1 MILIPLCNDL
11 LKERI
16 FLMEWEQLEY
26 FQTLARIQ
34 HVTKAA
40 ETLSITQPAL
50 SRSIVRLENHLG
62 VPLFDRQGRSIKLN
76 KYGERFLK
84 RVDSMIQEY
93 TEGKEEIQS
102 LLKPDQGEVS
112 LGFLHTLGTT
122 IVPNLIGTF
131 KDRYPN
137 VHFQL
142 NQSHSN
148 LLLDKLKSGELDLC
162 LLASF
167 PAESNIM
174 WKPLWQEELF
184 LFLPKN
190 HVLAAREDITLNE
203 IANEP
208 FVLMKKGFALRV
220 TIDHLFE
227 QVNITPSIV
236 FEGEE
241 AATIAG
247 FVAAGLGVSILPDFK
262 GLDQTN
268 IAKVRISW
276 PRFERTVGLSWIEG
290 KYLSPVTENF
300 KQYIINQ
307 FLQIDTI

>member
-1 MILIPLCNDL
+1 
-11 LKERI
+11 
-16 FLMEWEQLEY
+16 MEWEQLEY

-50 SRSIVRLENHLG
+50 SRSIVRLENYLG
-62 VPLFDRQGRSIKLN
+62 VPLFDRQGRSITLN

-84 RVDSMIQEY
+84 RVDSIIKEF
-93 TEGKEEIQS
+93 TEGREEIQS
-102 LLKPDQGEVS
+102 LLQPDQGEVS

-122 IVPNLIGTF
+122 IVPNLIGAF
-131 KDRYPN
+131 KDQYPN

-148 LLLDKLKSGELDLC
+148 QLLDKLRSGELDLC

-167 PAESNIM
+167 PVESNIM
-174 WKPLWQEELF
+174 WKPLWKEELF
-184 LFLPKN
+184 LFLPKH
-190 HVLAAREDITLNE
+190 HVLATRQEITLNE
-203 IANEP
+203 IAHEP
-208 FVLMKKGFALRV
+208 FVLMKEGFALRV
-220 TIDHLFE
+220 TMDHIFE
-227 QVNITPSIV
+227 QVNITPNIV

-276 PRFERTVGLSWIEG
+276 PRFERIVGVSWIEG
-290 KYLSPVTENF
+290 SIYHLSLKTSSN
-300 KQYIINQ
+300 ISSIS
-307 FLQIDTI
+307 FLK

>member
-1 MILIPLCNDL
+1 
-11 LKERI
+11 
-16 FLMEWEQLEY
+16 MEWEQLEY

-50 SRSIVRLENHLG
+50 SRSIVRLENYLG
-62 VPLFDRQGRSIKLN
+62 VPLFDRQGRSITLN

-84 RVDSMIQEY
+84 RVDSIIKEF

-102 LLKPDQGEVS
+102 LLQPDQGEVS

-122 IVPNLIGTF
+122 IVPNLIGAF
-131 KDRYPN
+131 KDQYPN

-148 LLLDKLKSGELDLC
+148 QLLDKLKSGELDLC

-167 PAESNIM
+167 PVESNIM
-174 WKPLWQEELF
+174 WKPLWKEELF
-184 LFLPKN
+184 LFLPKK
-190 HVLAAREDITLNE
+190 HVLATRKDITLNE

-208 FVLMKKGFALRV
+208 FVLMKEGFALRV
-220 TIDHLFE
+220 TIDHIFE
-227 QVNITPSIV
+227 QVNITPNIV

-241 AATIAG
+241 ATTIAG

-262 GLDQTN
+262 GKGLDQTN

-276 PRFERTVGLSWIEG
+276 PRFERVVGISWIEG

-307 FLQIDTI
+307 FPQIDSI

>member
-1 MILIPLCNDL
+1 
-11 LKERI
+11 
-16 FLMEWEQLEY
+16 MEWEQLEY

-50 SRSIVRLENHLG
+50 SRSIVRLENYLG
-62 VPLFDRQGRSIKLN
+62 VPLFDRQGRSITLN

-84 RVDSMIQEY
+84 RVDSIMKEF
-93 TEGKEEIQS
+93 TEGREEIQS
-102 LLKPDQGEVS
+102 LLQPDQGEVS

-122 IVPNLIGTF
+122 IVPNLIGAF
-131 KDRYPN
+131 KDQYPN

-148 LLLDKLKSGELDLC
+148 QLLDKLKSGELDLC

-167 PAESNIM
+167 PVESNIM
-174 WKPLWQEELF
+174 WKPLWKEELF
-184 LFLPKN
+184 LFLPKH
-190 HVLAAREDITLNE
+190 HVLATRQEITLNE
-203 IANEP
+203 IATEP
-208 FVLMKKGFALRV
+208 FVLMKEGFALRV
-220 TIDHLFE
+220 TIDHIFE
-227 QVNITPSIV
+227 QVNITPNIV

-276 PRFERTVGLSWIEG
+276 PRFERAVGISWIGG
-290 KYLSPVTENF
+290 KYLSPVAENF

-307 FLQIDTI
+307 FPQIDSI

>member
-1 MILIPLCNDL
+1 
-11 LKERI
+11 
-16 FLMEWEQLEY
+16 MEWEQLEY

-50 SRSIVRLENHLG
+50 SRSIVRLENYLG
-62 VPLFDRQGRSIKLN
+62 VPLFDRQGRSITLN

-84 RVDSMIQEY
+84 RVDSIMKEF

-102 LLKPDQGEVS
+102 LLQPDQGEVS

-122 IVPNLIGTF
+122 IVPNLIGAF
-131 KDRYPN
+131 KDQYPN

-148 LLLDKLKSGELDLC
+148 QLLDKLKSGELDLC

-167 PAESNIM
+167 PVESNIM
-174 WKPLWQEELF
+174 WKPLWKEELF
-184 LFLPKN
+184 LFLPKH
-190 HVLAAREDITLNE
+190 HVLATRQEITLNE
-203 IANEP
+203 IATEP
-208 FVLMKKGFALRV
+208 FVLMKEGFALRV
-220 TIDHLFE
+220 TIDHIFE
-227 QVNITPSIV
+227 QVNITPNIV

-276 PRFERTVGLSWIEG
+276 PRFERAGG
-290 KYLSPVTENF
+290 
-300 KQYIINQ
+300 
-307 FLQIDTI
+307 

>member
-1 MILIPLCNDL
+1 
-11 LKERI
+11 
-16 FLMEWEQLEY
+16 MEWEQLEY

-50 SRSIVRLENHLG
+50 SRSIVRLENYLG
-62 VPLFDRQGRSIKLN
+62 VPLFDRQGRSITLN

-84 RVDSMIQEY
+84 RVDSIMKEF
-93 TEGKEEIQS
+93 TEGREEIQS
-102 LLKPDQGEVS
+102 LLQPDQGEVS

-122 IVPNLIGTF
+122 IVPNLIGAF
-131 KDRYPN
+131 KDQYPN

-148 LLLDKLKSGELDLC
+148 QLLDKLKSGELDLC

-167 PAESNIM
+167 PVESNIM
-174 WKPLWQEELF
+174 WKPLWKEELF
-184 LFLPKN
+184 LFLPKH
-190 HVLAAREDITLNE
+190 HVLATRQEITLND
-203 IANEP
+203 IAHEP
-208 FVLMKKGFALRV
+208 FVLMKEGFALRV
-220 TIDHLFE
+220 TIDHIFE
-227 QVNITPSIV
+227 QVNITPNIV

-241 AATIAG
+241 ATTIAG

-276 PRFERTVGLSWIEG
+276 PRFERAVGISWIEG
-290 KYLSPVTENF
+290 KYLSPVAENF

-307 FLQIDTI
+307 FPQIDSI

>member
-1 MILIPLCNDL
+1 
-11 LKERI
+11 
-16 FLMEWEQLEY
+16 MEWEQLEY

-76 KYGERFLK
+76 KYGEIFLK

-174 WKPLWQEELF
+174 WKPLWKEELF

-190 HVLAAREDITLNE
+190 HVLATREDITLNE

-276 PRFERTVGLSWIEG
+276 PRFERTVGISWIEG

-307 FLQIDTI
+307 FLQIDSI

>member
-1 MILIPLCNDL
+1 
-11 LKERI
+11 
-16 FLMEWEQLEY
+16 MEWEQLEY

-40 ETLSITQPAL
+40 EKLSITQPAL

-76 KYGERFLK
+76 KYGEIFLK
-84 RVDSMIQEY
+84 RVESMIQEY

-131 KDRYPN
+131 KDHYPK
-137 VHFQL
+137 VQFQL

-174 WKPLWQEELF
+174 WKPLWKEELF

-190 HVLAAREDITLNE
+190 HVLAARGDITLNE

-208 FVLMKKGFALRV
+208 FVLMKEGFALRV
-220 TIDHLFE
+220 TLDHIFE
-227 QVNITPSIV
+227 QVHITPNIV

-241 AATIAG
+241 ATTIAG

-276 PRFERTVGLSWIEG
+276 PRFERTIGISWIEG
-290 KYLSPVTENF
+290 KYLSPVTKNF

-307 FLQIDTI
+307 FPQIDTI

>member
-1 MILIPLCNDL
+1 
-11 LKERI
+11 
-16 FLMEWEQLEY
+16 MEWEQLEY

-76 KYGERFLK
+76 KYGEIFLK
-84 RVDSMIQEY
+84 RVDSMIREY

-122 IVPNLIGTF
+122 IVPNLIGAF
-131 KDRYPN
+131 KNQYPN

-148 LLLDKLKSGELDLC
+148 QLLDKLKSGELDLC

-167 PAESNIM
+167 PVESNIM
-174 WKPLWQEELF
+174 WKPLWKEELF

-190 HVLAAREDITLNE
+190 HVLATREDITLNE

-208 FVLMKKGFALRV
+208 FVLMKEGFALRV
-220 TIDHLFE
+220 TIDHIFE
-227 QVNITPSIV
+227 QVNINPNIV

-276 PRFERTVGLSWIEG
+276 PRFERTVGISWIEG
-290 KYLSPVTENF
+290 KYLPPVTENF

-307 FLQIDTI
+307 FPQIDSI

>member
-1 MILIPLCNDL
+1 
-11 LKERI
+11 
-16 FLMEWEQLEY
+16 MEWEQLEY

-50 SRSIVRLENHLG
+50 SRSIVRLENQLG

-84 RVDSMIQEY
+84 RVDSIIKEF

-122 IVPNLIGTF
+122 IVPNLIGAF
-131 KDRYPN
+131 KNQYPN

-148 LLLDKLKSGELDLC
+148 QLLDKLKSGELDLC

-167 PAESNIM
+167 PVESNIM
-174 WKPLWQEELF
+174 WKPLWKEELF

-190 HVLAAREDITLNE
+190 HVLATREDITLNE

-208 FVLMKKGFALRV
+208 FVLMKEGFALRV
-220 TIDHLFE
+220 TIDHIFE
-227 QVNITPSIV
+227 QVNINPNIV

-276 PRFERTVGLSWIEG
+276 PRFERTVGISWIEG
-290 KYLSPVTENF
+290 KYLPPVTENF

-307 FLQIDTI
+307 FPQIDSI

>member
-1 MILIPLCNDL
+1 
-11 LKERI
+11 
-16 FLMEWEQLEY
+16 MEWEQLEY

-76 KYGERFLK
+76 KYGEIFLK
-84 RVDSMIQEY
+84 RVDSMIREY

-122 IVPNLIGTF
+122 IVPNLIGAF
-131 KDRYPN
+131 KNQYPN

-148 LLLDKLKSGELDLC
+148 QLLDKLKSGELDLC

-167 PAESNIM
+167 PVESNIM
-174 WKPLWQEELF
+174 WKPLWKEELF

-190 HVLAAREDITLNE
+190 HVLATREDITLNE

-208 FVLMKKGFALRV
+208 FVLMKEGFALRV
-220 TIDHLFE
+220 TIDHIFE
-227 QVNITPSIV
+227 QVNITPNIV

-276 PRFERTVGLSWIEG
+276 PRFERVVGISWIEG
-290 KYLSPVTENF
+290 KYLPPVTENF

-307 FLQIDTI
+307 FPQIDSI

>member
-1 MILIPLCNDL
+1 
-11 LKERI
+11 
-16 FLMEWEQLEY
+16 MEWEQLEY

-50 SRSIVRLENHLG
+50 SRSIVRLENYLG

-84 RVDSMIQEY
+84 RVDSIIKEF

-122 IVPNLIGTF
+122 IVPNLIGAF
-131 KDRYPN
+131 KNQYPN

-148 LLLDKLKSGELDLC
+148 QLLDKLKSGELDLC

-167 PAESNIM
+167 PVESNIM
-174 WKPLWQEELF
+174 WKPLWKEELF

-190 HVLAAREDITLNE
+190 HVLATREDITLNE

-208 FVLMKKGFALRV
+208 FVLMKEGFALRV
-220 TIDHLFE
+220 TIDHIFE
-227 QVNITPSIV
+227 QVNINPNIV

-276 PRFERTVGLSWIEG
+276 PRFERTVGISWIEE
-290 KYLSPVTENF
+290 KYLPPVTENF

-307 FLQIDTI
+307 FPQIDSI

>member
-1 MILIPLCNDL
+1 
-11 LKERI
+11 
-16 FLMEWEQLEY
+16 MEWEQLEY

-50 SRSIVRLENHLG
+50 SRSIVRLENQLG

-84 RVDSMIQEY
+84 RVDSIIKEF

-122 IVPNLIGTF
+122 IVPNLIGAF
-131 KDRYPN
+131 KNQYPN

-148 LLLDKLKSGELDLC
+148 QLLDKLKSGELDLC

-167 PAESNIM
+167 PVESNIM
-174 WKPLWQEELF
+174 WKPLWKEELF

-190 HVLAAREDITLNE
+190 HVLATREDITLNE

-208 FVLMKKGFALRV
+208 FVLMKEGFALRV
-220 TIDHLFE
+220 TIDHIFE
-227 QVNITPSIV
+227 QVNINPNIV

-276 PRFERTVGLSWIEG
+276 PRFERTVGISWIEE
-290 KYLSPVTENF
+290 KYLPPVTENF

-307 FLQIDTI
+307 FPQIDSI

>member
-1 MILIPLCNDL
+1 
-11 LKERI
+11 
-16 FLMEWEQLEY
+16 MEWEQLEY

-50 SRSIVRLENHLG
+50 SRSIVRLENYLG
-62 VPLFDRQGRSIKLN
+62 VPLFDRQGRSITLN

-84 RVDSMIQEY
+84 RVDSIIKEF
-93 TEGKEEIQS
+93 TEGREEIQS
-102 LLKPDQGEVS
+102 LLQPDQGEVS

-122 IVPNLIGTF
+122 IVPNLIGAF
-131 KDRYPN
+131 KDQYPN

-148 LLLDKLKSGELDLC
+148 QLLDKLRSGELDLC

-167 PAESNIM
+167 PVESNIM
-174 WKPLWQEELF
+174 WKPLWKEELF
-184 LFLPKN
+184 LFLPKH
-190 HVLAAREDITLNE
+190 HVLATRQEITLNE
-203 IANEP
+203 IAHEP
-208 FVLMKKGFALRV
+208 FVLMKEGFALRV
-220 TIDHLFE
+220 TMDHIFE
-227 QVNITPSIV
+227 QVNITPNIV

-276 PRFERTVGLSWIEG
+276 PRFERIVGVSWIEG

-300 KQYIINQ
+300 K
-307 FLQIDTI
+307 

>member
-1 MILIPLCNDL
+1 
-11 LKERI
+11 
-16 FLMEWEQLEY
+16 MEWEQLEY

-50 SRSIVRLENHLG
+50 SRSIVRLENYLG
-62 VPLFDRQGRSIKLN
+62 VPLFDRQGRSITLN

-84 RVDSMIQEY
+84 RVDSIIKEF
-93 TEGKEEIQS
+93 TEGREEIQS
-102 LLKPDQGEVS
+102 LLQPDQGEVS

-122 IVPNLIGTF
+122 IVPNLIGAF
-131 KDRYPN
+131 KDQYPN

-148 LLLDKLKSGELDLC
+148 QLLDKLRSGELDLC

-167 PAESNIM
+167 PVESNIM
-174 WKPLWQEELF
+174 WKPLWKEELF
-184 LFLPKN
+184 LFLPKH
-190 HVLAAREDITLNE
+190 HVLATRQEITLNE
-203 IANEP
+203 IAHEP
-208 FVLMKKGFALRV
+208 FVLMKEGFALRV
-220 TIDHLFE
+220 TMDHIFE
-227 QVNITPSIV
+227 QVNITPNIV

-276 PRFERTVGLSWIEG
+276 PRFERIVGVSWIEG

-307 FLQIDTI
+307 FLK

>member
-1 MILIPLCNDL
+1 
-11 LKERI
+11 
-16 FLMEWEQLEY
+16 MEWEQLEY

-50 SRSIVRLENHLG
+50 SRSIVRLENQLG

-76 KYGERFLK
+76 KNGERFLK
-84 RVDSMIQEY
+84 RVDSIIKEF

-122 IVPNLIGTF
+122 IVPNLIGAF
-131 KDRYPN
+131 KNQYPN

-148 LLLDKLKSGELDLC
+148 QLLDKLKSGELDLC

-167 PAESNIM
+167 PVESNIM
-174 WKPLWQEELF
+174 WEPLWKEELF

-190 HVLAAREDITLNE
+190 HVLATREDITLNE

-208 FVLMKKGFALRV
+208 FVLMKEGFALRV
-220 TIDHLFE
+220 TIDHIFE
-227 QVNITPSIV
+227 QVNINPNIV

-276 PRFERTVGLSWIEG
+276 PRFERTVGISWIEG
-290 KYLSPVTENF
+290 KYLPPVTENF

-307 FLQIDTI
+307 FPQIDSI

>member
-1 MILIPLCNDL
+1 
-11 LKERI
+11 
-16 FLMEWEQLEY
+16 MEWEQLEY

-50 SRSIVRLENHLG
+50 SRSIVRLENQLG

-84 RVDSMIQEY
+84 RVDSIIKEF

-122 IVPNLIGTF
+122 IVPNLIGAF
-131 KDRYPN
+131 KNQYPN

-148 LLLDKLKSGELDLC
+148 QLLDKLKSGELDLC

-167 PAESNIM
+167 PVESNIM
-174 WKPLWQEELF
+174 WKPLWKEELF

-190 HVLAAREDITLNE
+190 HVLATREDITLNE

-208 FVLMKKGFALRV
+208 FVLMKEGFALRV
-220 TIDHLFE
+220 TIDHIFE
-227 QVNITPSIV
+227 QVNITPNIV

-276 PRFERTVGLSWIEG
+276 PRFERTVGISWIEG
-290 KYLSPVTENF
+290 KYLPPVTENF

-307 FLQIDTI
+307 FPQIDSI

>member
-1 MILIPLCNDL
+1 
-11 LKERI
+11 
-16 FLMEWEQLEY
+16 MEWEQLEY

-50 SRSIVRLENHLG
+50 SRSIVRLENQLG

-76 KYGERFLK
+76 KNGERFLK
-84 RVDSMIQEY
+84 RVDSIIKEF

-122 IVPNLIGTF
+122 IVPNLIGAF
-131 KDRYPN
+131 KNQYPN

-148 LLLDKLKSGELDLC
+148 QLLDKLKSGELDLC

-167 PAESNIM
+167 SVESNIM
-174 WKPLWQEELF
+174 WEPLWKEELF

-190 HVLAAREDITLNE
+190 HVLATREDITLNE

-208 FVLMKKGFALRV
+208 FVLMKEGFALRV
-220 TIDHLFE
+220 TIDHIFE
-227 QVNITPSIV
+227 QVNINPNIV

-276 PRFERTVGLSWIEG
+276 PRFERTVGISWIEG
-290 KYLSPVTENF
+290 KYLPPVTENF

-307 FLQIDTI
+307 FPQIDSI

>member
-1 MILIPLCNDL
+1 
-11 LKERI
+11 
-16 FLMEWEQLEY
+16 MEWEQLEY

-76 KYGERFLK
+76 KYGEIFLK
-84 RVDSMIQEY
+84 RVDSMIREY

-122 IVPNLIGTF
+122 IVPNLIGAF
-131 KDRYPN
+131 KDQYPN

-148 LLLDKLKSGELDLC
+148 QLLDKLKSGELDLC

-167 PAESNIM
+167 PVESNIM
-174 WKPLWQEELF
+174 WKPLWKEELF

-190 HVLAAREDITLNE
+190 HVLATREDITLNE

-208 FVLMKKGFALRV
+208 FVLMKEGFALRV
-220 TIDHLFE
+220 TIDHIFE
-227 QVNITPSIV
+227 QVNINPNIV

-276 PRFERTVGLSWIEG
+276 PRFERTVGISWIEE
-290 KYLSPVTENF
+290 KYLPPVTENF

-307 FLQIDTI
+307 FPQIDSI

>member
-1 MILIPLCNDL
+1 
-11 LKERI
+11 
-16 FLMEWEQLEY
+16 MEWEQLEY

>member
-1 MILIPLCNDL
+1 
-11 LKERI
+11 
-16 FLMEWEQLEY
+16 MEWEQLEY

-50 SRSIVRLENHLG
+50 SRSIVRLENQLG

-76 KYGERFLK
+76 KNGERFLK
-84 RVDSMIQEY
+84 RVDSIIKEF

-122 IVPNLIGTF
+122 IVPNLIGAF
-131 KDRYPN
+131 KNQYPN

-148 LLLDKLKSGELDLC
+148 QLLDKLKSGELDLC

-167 PAESNIM
+167 PVESNIM
-174 WKPLWQEELF
+174 WEPLWKEELF

-190 HVLAAREDITLNE
+190 HMLATREDITLNE

-208 FVLMKKGFALRV
+208 FVLMKEGFALRV
-220 TIDHLFE
+220 TIDHIFE
-227 QVNITPSIV
+227 QVNINPNIV

-276 PRFERTVGLSWIEG
+276 PRFERTVGISWIEG
-290 KYLSPVTENF
+290 KYLPPVTENF

-307 FLQIDTI
+307 FPQIDSI

>member
-1 MILIPLCNDL
+1 
-11 LKERI
+11 
-16 FLMEWEQLEY
+16 MEWEQLEY

-50 SRSIVRLENHLG
+50 SRSIVRLENYLG
-62 VPLFDRQGRSIKLN
+62 VPLFDRQGRSITLN

-84 RVDSMIQEY
+84 RVDSIMKEF

-102 LLKPDQGEVS
+102 LLQPDQGEVS

-122 IVPNLIGTF
+122 IVPNLIGLF
-131 KDRYPN
+131 KDQYPN

-148 LLLDKLKSGELDLC
+148 QLLDKLKSGELDLC

-167 PAESNIM
+167 PVESNIM
-174 WKPLWQEELF
+174 WKPLWKEELF
-184 LFLPKN
+184 LFLPKH
-190 HVLAAREDITLNE
+190 HVLATRQEITLND
-203 IANEP
+203 IAHEP
-208 FVLMKKGFALRV
+208 FVLMKEGFALRV
-220 TIDHLFE
+220 TIDHIFE
-227 QVNITPSIV
+227 QVNITPNIV

-276 PRFERTVGLSWIEG
+276 PRFERTVGISWIEG
-290 KYLSPVTENF
+290 KYLSPVAENF
-300 KQYIINQ
+300 KQYTINQ
-307 FLQIDTI
+307 FPQIDSI

>member
-1 MILIPLCNDL
+1 
-11 LKERI
+11 
-16 FLMEWEQLEY
+16 MEWEQLEY

-50 SRSIVRLENHLG
+50 SRSIVRLENYLG
-62 VPLFDRQGRSIKLN
+62 VPLFDRQGRSITLN

-84 RVDSMIQEY
+84 RVDSIMKEF
-93 TEGKEEIQS
+93 TEGREEIQS
-102 LLKPDQGEVS
+102 LLQPDQGEVS

-122 IVPNLIGTF
+122 IVPNLIGAF
-131 KDRYPN
+131 KDQYPN

-148 LLLDKLKSGELDLC
+148 QLLDKLKSGELDLC

-167 PAESNIM
+167 PVESNIM

-184 LFLPKN
+184 LFLPKH
-190 HVLAAREDITLNE
+190 HVLATRQEITLKD
-203 IANEP
+203 IAHEP
-208 FVLMKKGFALRV
+208 FVLMKEGFALRV
-220 TIDHLFE
+220 TIDHIFE
-227 QVNITPSIV
+227 QVNITPNIV

-276 PRFERTVGLSWIEG
+276 PRFERTVGISWIEG
-290 KYLSPVTENF
+290 KYLSPVAENF

-307 FLQIDTI
+307 FPQIDSI

>member
-1 MILIPLCNDL
+1 
-11 LKERI
+11 
-16 FLMEWEQLEY
+16 MEWEQLEY

-50 SRSIVRLENHLG
+50 SRSIVRLENYLG
-62 VPLFDRQGRSIKLN
+62 VPLFDRQGRSITLN

-84 RVDSMIQEY
+84 RIDSIMKEF
-93 TEGKEEIQS
+93 TEGREEIQS
-102 LLKPDQGEVS
+102 LLQPDQGEVS

-122 IVPNLIGTF
+122 IVPNLIGAF
-131 KDRYPN
+131 KDQYPN

-148 LLLDKLKSGELDLC
+148 QLLDKLKSGELDLC

-167 PAESNIM
+167 PVESNIM
-174 WKPLWQEELF
+174 WKPLWKEELF
-184 LFLPKN
+184 LFLPKH
-190 HVLAAREDITLNE
+190 HVLATRQEITLND
-203 IANEP
+203 IAHEP
-208 FVLMKKGFALRV
+208 FVLMKEGFALRV
-220 TIDHLFE
+220 TIDHIFE
-227 QVNITPSIV
+227 QVNITPNIV

-276 PRFERTVGLSWIEG
+276 PRFERTVGISWIEG
-290 KYLSPVTENF
+290 KYLSPVAENF

-307 FLQIDTI
+307 FPQIDSI

>member
-1 MILIPLCNDL
+1 MIYKKVDI
-11 LKERI
+11 
-16 FLMEWEQLEY
+16 LMEWEQLEY

-50 SRSIVRLENHLG
+50 SRSIVRLENYLG
-62 VPLFDRQGRSIKLN
+62 VPLFDRQGRSITLN

-84 RVDSMIQEY
+84 RVDSIIKEF
-93 TEGKEEIQS
+93 TEGREEIQS
-102 LLKPDQGEVS
+102 LLQPDQGEVS

-122 IVPNLIGTF
+122 IVPNLIGAF
-131 KDRYPN
+131 KDQYPN

-148 LLLDKLKSGELDLC
+148 QLLDKLRSGELDLC

-167 PAESNIM
+167 PVESNIM
-174 WKPLWQEELF
+174 WKPLWKEELF
-184 LFLPKN
+184 LFLPKH
-190 HVLAAREDITLNE
+190 HVLATRQEITLNE
-203 IANEP
+203 IAHEP
-208 FVLMKKGFALRV
+208 FVLMKEGFALRV
-220 TIDHLFE
+220 TMDHIFE
-227 QVNITPSIV
+227 QVNITPNIV

-276 PRFERTVGLSWIEG
+276 PRFERIVGVSWIEG

-307 FLQIDTI
+307 FPQIDSI